1 MHLPGEAAHV
11 WLGKQAASHSW
22 VTGFGELISQ
32 EAVADYLCQLPN
44 TETNFSHSHWIRGS
58 ARASSWARSCLR
70 WEQHCPGMGEQ
81 CCLPWTLS
89 SPSKLPR
96 STPVT
101 ANSSN
106 CDPGTCLI
114 RAGQSQ
120 LIPPSTSHPC
130 IQWHSG
136 VCSHKQPQGL
146 GTVLV
151 YVVCFAFVWVLLLK
165 QKDLSHRGLKSLSEH
180 LSEQLWQTSGA
191 EPKSP
196 NSQSWSWT
204 WDVFPHLS
212 PEPSVRSSWLCH

>member
-32 EAVADYLCQLPN
+32 EALADYLCQLPN

-58 ARASSWARSCLR
+58 AWASSWACSRLL
-70 WEQHCPGMGEQ
+70 GTA
-81 CCLPWTLS
+81 LPRDGRAMLSPLDVMS

-120 LIPPSTSHPC
+120 LLPPSTSHLR

-136 VCSHKQPQGL
+136 VCRHKQPRGL

-151 YVVCFAFVWVLLLK
+151 
-165 QKDLSHRGLKSLSEH
+165 
-180 LSEQLWQTSGA
+180 
-191 EPKSP
+191 
-196 NSQSWSWT
+196 
-204 WDVFPHLS
+204 
-212 PEPSVRSSWLCH
+212 